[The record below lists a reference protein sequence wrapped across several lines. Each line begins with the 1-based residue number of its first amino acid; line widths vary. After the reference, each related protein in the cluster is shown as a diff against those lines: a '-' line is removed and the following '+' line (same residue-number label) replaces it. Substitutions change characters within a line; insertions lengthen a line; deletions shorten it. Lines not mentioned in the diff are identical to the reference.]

1 MSLVNLPSHNA
12 LKHVHLT
19 ECDVLMVLALT
30 THFSAPHLKLVLLAN
45 QFCVGMVPVPNMVA
59 NALILKLVPAREL
72 HAQVALVQR
81 ISHNVQL

>member
-1 MSLVNLPSHNA
+1 
-12 LKHVHLT
+12 
-19 ECDVLMVLALT
+19 
-30 THFSAPHLKLVLLAN
+30 LKLVLLAN